1 MTGYLVTRLGQSLLV
16 LAIMSFL
23 IYSLIGLMPGDPID
37 MMVSADPYMTAEDAA
52 HLRELYGL
60 DLPIYERYWNWLL
73 TALGGDFGYSRLY
86 NQPVV
91 QVLLPALAN
100 SVVLL
105 AVALIVSVTV
115 AMPAGVV
122 AAYRQRSILDYSV
135 NLFAFA
141 GISIP
146 QFWLGLMLI
155 MLFAVILGWLPAG
168 GIAPQGATL
177 TEQLRYLLLPAATL
191 SMTSIGSHVRY
202 IRSAMVEVLRQDYI
216 RTARAKGASDS
227 RVIWRHALRNAL
239 IPFVTVLALDFGYLF
254 SGALIVE
261 TIFAWPGMGK
271 LIFDAIM
278 GNDYNLALLSLMLAT
293 TLVLTGN
300 LLADLAY
307 AWLDPRIKLVR
318 HR

>member
-100 SVVLL
+100 SVLLL

-177 TEQLRYLLLPAATL
+177 AEQLRYLLLPAATL
-191 SMTSIGSHVRY
+191 SMTSIGIHVRY

>member
-100 SVVLL
+100 SVLLL